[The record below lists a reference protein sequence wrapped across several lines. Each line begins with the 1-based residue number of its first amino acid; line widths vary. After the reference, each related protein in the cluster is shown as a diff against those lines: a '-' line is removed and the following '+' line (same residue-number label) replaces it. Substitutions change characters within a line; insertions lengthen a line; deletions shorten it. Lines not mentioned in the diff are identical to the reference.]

1 MFCGGTQEKD
11 EKTICKVKSK
21 KKRIKWKEYE
31 NYYFNVTSE
40 KYLAPLFNKIAR
52 QCKKQEFGN
61 SLINFSL
68 CIFRSKLL
76 SHLLPF
82 HIVYVKAIKLQL

>member
-21 KKRIKWKEYE
+21 KKTYKMEGIRKLLLKY
-31 NYYFNVTSE
+31 VTSE

-52 QCKKQEFGN
+52 QCKKEEFGN

-82 HIVYVKAIKLQL
+82 HIVQYM